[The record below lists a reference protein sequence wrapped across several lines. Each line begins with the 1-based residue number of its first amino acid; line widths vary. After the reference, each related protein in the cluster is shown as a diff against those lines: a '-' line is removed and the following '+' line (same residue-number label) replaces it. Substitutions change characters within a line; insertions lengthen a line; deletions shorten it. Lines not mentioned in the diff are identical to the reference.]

1 MNKTRKHETL
11 KYLDNRLPFTW
22 RGAIAAFAAVSL
34 LFVGI
39 RSLASGDMHSGWW
52 LLLFGVLATVS
63 AIWFFHSA
71 RELRRMEKA
80 DRS

>member
-1 MNKTRKHETL
+1 MNKARKYETL

-22 RGAIAAFAAVSL
+22 RGAIAVFGAASL

-39 RSLASGDMHSGWW
+39 SSLVSGDMHSGWW
-52 LLLFGVLATVS
+52 LLLFGVLATAS

-71 RELRRMEKA
+71 RELRRMEKGN
-80 DRS
+80 RS